1 MHNPSPSPFSGEG
14 GRGVRSLNGTILPFK
29 SKPTNKFPYL
39 SIMVYTRRN
48 IQFDV
53 MFGASKAIV
62 ERAREL
68 RQNMT
73 DAEEI
78 LWNQLRSRR
87 FKGYK
92 FRRQHPA
99 DKFILDFYCHSS
111 GLCIEVD
118 GGIHSDEEVSERD
131 SNRTY
136 ELEQFGIRVRRI
148 SNYEIETD
156 I

>member
-1 MHNPSPSPFSGEG
+1 
-14 GRGVRSLNGTILPFK
+14 
-29 SKPTNKFPYL
+29 
-39 SIMVYTRRN
+39 MVYTRRN

-53 MFGASKAIV
+53 MFGASKEVV

-73 DAEEI
+73 DAEAI
-78 LWNQLRSRR
+78 LWGHLRGRR

-99 DKFILDFYCHSS
+99 DRFILDFYCHSS

-118 GGIHSDEEVSERD
+118 GAIHTKAEVIERD

-136 ELEQFGIRVRRI
+136 ELEQLGIRVRRI
-148 SNYEIETD
+148 LNCEIETD
-156 I
+156 IENVLTKIELWLNEKKPYT